1 MKNLLLTTVLILA
14 VIFSSNATNDV
25 NGPAKKVSIS
35 GAGATFPLPFY
46 NLAFKTYQ
54 DKTGNSITYGG
65 IGSGGGIRSLKDKI
79 VDFGGSDAY
88 LSDKE
93 MGEMPAAVVHI
104 PTCMGA
110 VVLAYNLPGVDNLKL
125 TGDIIADIYLGKITK
140 WNDAKIQELNP
151 GVTLPDKELTPVY
164 RSDGSGTTF
173 VFSDYLTKV
182 SNDWKENVGTGKSL
196 KWPAGLAAKGN
207 PGVAG
212 TISQTPGAIG
222 YVGSEY
228 AFSLNIPMAQMK
240 NASGNF
246 IMPNTESIS
255 AAAKGEMPA
264 DTRTMITNSSAPDA
278 YPISC
283 FTWII
288 LYKEQAYANRTLAQA
303 QATVKLLDWMLSP
316 EAQALTTKV
325 HYSPLPQSAVAN
337 AKTLLNS
344 ISFEGKKVLN

>member
-1 MKNLLLTTVLILA
+1 MK
-14 VIFSSNATNDV
+14 
-25 NGPAKKVSIS
+25 
-35 GAGATFPLPFY
+35 
-46 NLAFKTYQ
+46 
-54 DKTGNSITYGG
+54 
-65 IGSGGGIRSLKDKI
+65 
-79 VDFGGSDAY
+79 
-88 LSDKE
+88 E
-93 MGEMPAAVVHI
+93 
-104 PTCMGA
+104 
-110 VVLAYNLPGVDNLKL
+110 LKL
-125 TGDIIADIYLGKITK
+125 SGEVVADIYLGKITK

-151 GVTLPDKELTPVY
+151 SVTLPNKELTPVY

-240 NASGNF
+240 NSSGNF
-246 IMPNTESIS
+246 ITPNTESIS

>member
-1 MKNLLLTTVLILA
+1 MLA

-93 MGEMPAAVVHI
+93 MSEMPAAVVHI

-288 LYKEQAYANRTLAQA
+288 LYKEQAYANRSLAQA